1 MSALGQTPAVVINV
15 TDYGE
20 SDKIVT
26 CYCPGLGKLRGV
38 AKGAKRSRKRFVN
51 KLEVFSLLELQY
63 ATGRHTSLA
72 RIDQAEMLHPFPL
85 LRGSYEVYAAA
96 TLICELLL
104 NWTRENDGDEELF
117 ALLVWAF
124 TQLDQGQPVADTLI
138 LFQIRMLDLLGYR
151 PRLFG
156 CLECGGLGVADAPY
170 RFSPSKSGL
179 VCARCSDGATPAE
192 PTSPPLALSTV
203 MLLLKAQDLPRQKLG
218 RLRFSP
224 AACRESL
231 AMLRRYGTYL
241 LQREIHSW
249 DHLVGLIAD
258 G

>member
-1 MSALGQTPAVVINV
+1 MSASGQTPAVVINV
-15 TDYGE
+15 TDHGE

-26 CYCPGLGKLRGV
+26 CYCPGLGKLKGI
-38 AKGAKRSRKRFVN
+38 AKGAKRSRRRFVN
-51 KLEVFSLLELQY
+51 KLEIFSLLELQF
-63 ATGRHTSLA
+63 ATGRQTSLV
-72 RIDQAEMLHPFPL
+72 RIDQAEMFHPFPS
-85 LRGSYEVYAAA
+85 LRRNYEAYTAA

-117 ALLVWAF
+117 ALVVWAL
-124 TQLDQGQPVADTLI
+124 TQLDQGRPVADTLI

-151 PRLFG
+151 PRLLG
-156 CLECGGLGVADAPY
+156 CLECGALDTTSSPY

-179 VCARCSDGATPAE
+179 LCARCGGRLPEAGPAS
-192 PTSPPLALSTV
+192 TDLALSTI

-231 AMLRRYGTYL
+231 IMLRRYGTYL

-249 DHLVGLIAD
+249 RVLPLVKF
-258 G
+258 